1 MKSRHLFLT
10 LGGSILLIASA
21 MLAQT
26 LKPRVL
32 VERES
37 LKVTGSETFPHDL
50 SCEIF
55 VGTRRYP
62 HFRTEGKSN
71 LLKTVSI
78 DVNLATTVSVVR
90 KDMEN
95 DAYVLYLF
103 SEDDEG
109 KVFGLFDLNLDGEW
123 DVKKQTTRKR
133 NLIMV
138 NKAWVQVDRID
149 GLLSSTPTAVSD
161 KGRYVFRQAW
171 VSASQ

>member
-1 MKSRHLFLT
+1 MKSKHLFLT
-10 LGGSILLIASA
+10 MGGSLLLIGSA
-21 MLAQT
+21 VLAQT

-32 VERES
+32 VERDS

-55 VGTRRYP
+55 VGPRRYP
-62 HFRTEGKSN
+62 HFSTEGKSN
-71 LLKTVSI
+71 LLKTLAI

-90 KDMEN
+90 KETEN
-95 DAYVLYLF
+95 EAYVLYLF

-123 DVKKQTTRKR
+123 DVKKQSTRRR
-133 NLIMV
+133 NSILV
-138 NKAWVQVDRID
+138 NKTWVEVERID

-171 VSASQ
+171 VSAPQ